1 MKYSIIE
8 RTLSPQPVLV
18 ARRRVKR
25 VEIAKALGELLGAVF
40 LHAQRA
46 GATITGQ
53 PFTRY
58 LEWGPA
64 MFSIESGLPIA
75 SRIEGEGDI
84 LADTLPGGSAA
95 VTTHL
100 GPYEQLFDAH
110 AAVQLW
116 LEESSRRAAGA
127 PWEVYVTDPADYP
140 DPKDWRT
147 DIFWPIAS

>member
-1 MKYSIIE
+1 MKYSISE
-8 RTLSPQPVLV
+8 RALSPQPVLV

-25 VEIAKALGELLGAVF
+25 AEIAKALGGLLGAVF
-40 LHAQRA
+40 VHAQRA
-46 GATITGQ
+46 GAAIVGQ

-75 SRIEGEGDI
+75 TAVEGEGDV
-84 LADTLPGGSAA
+84 LAETLPGGRAA
-95 VTTHL
+95 VTTHV
-100 GPYEQLFDAH
+100 GPYDKLFDAH

-116 LEESSRRAAGA
+116 IEESAHRVAGA
-127 PWEVYVTDPADYP
+127 PWEVYVTDPADHP